1 MLVKHREEQDN
12 LKELFGDEYTDYN
25 LVFAT
30 SCGRPIEGQV
40 INRSLKKL
48 IADNNLPPV
57 VFHSFRH
64 SSITY
69 KLKLNGGDMKSV
81 QGDSGHAQ
89 VKMVA
94 DVYSHIIDDD
104 RRVNAQRFEEQ
115 FYQGKSEPQTPEV
128 QQEAVQ
134 TTAVDQE
141 LLLKLL
147 ANPEMAT
154 ILKSLAK
161 SL

>member
-1 MLVKHREEQDN
+1 MD
-12 LKELFGDEYTDYN
+12 FN
-25 LVFAT
+25 LVFAS

-40 INRSLKKL
+40 INRALAKL
-48 IADNNLPPV
+48 IKDNDLPPV

-104 RRVNAQRFEEQ
+104 RRINAQRFEEQ
-115 FYQGKSEPQTPEV
+115 FYQGKIPLLRRKHRKKQRLKRHRRQT
-128 QQEAVQ
+128 
-134 TTAVDQE
+134 
-141 LLLKLL
+141 K
-147 ANPEMAT
+147 
-154 ILKSLAK
+154 KCF
-161 SL
+161 